1 MSYKTIPE
9 MFLHSVENYGDHPC
23 LYNKINGVWEG
34 ITYREIGEYVD
45 NIASGLSS
53 LGIKK
58 GDKVAI
64 LSTNSSRWAIADYAI
79 TGLGAV
85 TVTVYPT
92 LTSPHIKYICNDS
105 ETKYAFVENA
115 EQLDKTVSIV
125 GDCEKLNGFILMDD
139 SKSKAENVIGF
150 STLIEKGKKYNN
162 DSGFNWRENIQSI
175 NEDDLLTL
183 IYTSG
188 TTGNPKGAMLSHK
201 NLVSNIINGRKAI
214 HIDTNDVL
222 LSFLPLSHSYE
233 RMAGHFSAFSG
244 GASVYYAESVET
256 VAENMGEVRP
266 TLMTSVPRLY
276 EKMYARIIDN
286 VNAGS
291 SFKQKLF
298 WWAIKTGQ
306 KATPFLIKKTRPGGM
321 LGLKFG
327 LAEKLVFSKIKEKVG
342 GRLRFFASGGAPLSK
357 KIAEFFASAN
367 VLILEGYGLTETS
380 PVISTNTPENLKF
393 GTVGKPIEGVE
404 VKIAKDGEILCRGD
418 NVMMGYY
425 HNPEATAEVID
436 KDNWF
441 YTGDIGEIDDDGF
454 LRITDRKKNI
464 IVTSGGKN
472 IAPAPMETAL
482 IMSKY
487 VEQSIVI
494 GDKRNFISA
503 LIVPTMENVNIW
515 AETQGIS
522 TDVLTD
528 PSTLQLFEN
537 EVKKSMKNFAK
548 YETVKKFK
556 LIKDEWSID
565 SGELTPTLKVK
576 RKVVETKYAELIDS
590 IYKEKDNIL

>member
-1 MSYKTIPE
+1 MLLDSIEKYAD
-9 MFLHSVENYGDHPC
+9 NPC
-23 LYNKINGVWEG
+23 LFDKINGSWEG
-34 ITYREIGEYVD
+34 ITYREVGEAVE
-45 NIASGLSS
+45 NVACGLTS

-58 GDKVAI
+58 GDKIAI

-115 EQLDKTVSIV
+115 EQLDKTLTLVNE
-125 GDCEKLNGFILMDD
+125 CKKFEGFILMDD
-139 SKSKAENVIGF
+139 GESSMNNVIGF
-150 STLIEKGKKYNN
+150 STLIEKGITYKK
-162 DSGFNWRENIQSI
+162 DSGFNFSENAKSI

-201 NLVSNIINGRKAI
+201 NLVSNVKSGHKAI
-214 HIDTNDVL
+214 YVDENDVF
-222 LSFLPLSHSYE
+222 LSFLPLSHVYE
-233 RMAGHFSAFSG
+233 RMAGHFSAFYG
-244 GASVYYAESVET
+244 GAQTYYAESVET
-256 VAENMGEVRP
+256 VADNMGEVRP
-266 TLMTSVPRLY
+266 TIMTSVPRLY
-276 EKMYARIIDN
+276 EKMYARIIDK
-286 VNAGS
+286 VNNDS
-291 SFKQKLF
+291 PIKQKIF
-298 WWAIKTGQ
+298 WWAIKIGKKVTPYLLKQ
-306 KATPFLIKKTRPGGM
+306 KRPGGV
-321 LGLKFG
+321 LRFKFG

-342 GRLRFFASGGAPLSK
+342 GRLRFFLSGGAPLSQE
-357 KIAEFFASAN
+357 IAEFFASAN

-380 PVISTNTPENLKF
+380 PVISMNTPESVKF
-393 GTVGKPIEGVE
+393 GTVGKPIDGVE
-404 VKIAKDGEILCRGD
+404 VKIAEDGEILCRGD

-425 HNPEATAEVID
+425 NSPEATAEVID

-441 YTGDIGEIDDDGF
+441 YTGDIGEFDNEGF

-482 IMSKY
+482 IMSQY
-487 VEQSIVI
+487 IEQSIII

-503 LIVPTMENVNIW
+503 LIVPTMAKLAKW
-515 AETQGIS
+515 AEGKGLSEDI
-522 TDVLTD
+522 LND
-528 PSTLQLFEN
+528 PKTIQLFED
-537 EVKKSMKNFAK
+537 EVKESMKDFAK

-556 LIKDEWSID
+556 LIPDEWSVD

-576 RKVVETKYAELIDS
+576 RKVVEVKYAEILDS
-590 IYKEKDNIL
+590 IYKE